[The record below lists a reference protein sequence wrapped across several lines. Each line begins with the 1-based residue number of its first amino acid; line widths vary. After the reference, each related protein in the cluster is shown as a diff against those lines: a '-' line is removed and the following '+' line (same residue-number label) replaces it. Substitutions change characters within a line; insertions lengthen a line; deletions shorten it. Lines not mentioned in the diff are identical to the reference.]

1 MLKRWQADFHL
12 CCGRGERCAVPD
24 KSMQKPR
31 GAGAGQLVPSSSSA
45 HACVSPLAGL
55 AGSVRATSPLHRYA
69 MQTYVTSTKTAMS
82 IAVKTILRARREV
95 TRATESREPL
105 NRDVVA
111 CRSQENA
118 AFAHMCYD
126 RKMLDARWITVSIN
140 LTTP

>member
-1 MLKRWQADFHL
+1 MLKRWQVDFHL

-31 GAGAGQLVPSSSSA
+31 GAGAGRPVPSSSSA

-69 MQTYVTSTKTAMS
+69 MQTHVNSTKTAVS

-95 TRATESREPL
+95 TRTTESRRRRVPL
-105 NRDVVA
+105 AGKRGFCTRVL
-111 CRSQENA
+111 RT
-118 AFAHMCYD
+118 
-126 RKMLDARWITVSIN
+126 KDARRS
-140 LTTP
+140 LDDRFD